1 MFGIHSFVSAKT
13 PLVSQWEPFPPFF
26 DRHLAVKCLTN
37 KIPFPCDVFSSQQI
51 KIKSTE
57 ITDQWETVFFFTWW
71 CFHQLGKKT
80 LLCFCFSCSSS
91 LGTHRHQSLVCVINV
106 QYNKSQGGW
115 SLTWTIK
122 TPLSTAA
129 KRKACGEEAG
139 SMLKRHSF
147 IILYSAVLLSL
158 LFSLIFLFKHQ
169 SYNR

>member
-71 CFHQLGKKT
+71 CFHQLGKKNSVMFLLFLFVKPRHT
-80 LLCFCFSCSSS
+80 SPSIFGLCYKCAVQQKPRRLVINLNHKNSIIYSSQEESLWRRGRVNAKAPFFYYSLLCS
-91 LGTHRHQSLVCVINV
+91 T
-106 QYNKSQGGW
+106 
-115 SLTWTIK
+115 SLT
-122 TPLSTAA
+122 
-129 KRKACGEEAG
+129 
-139 SMLKRHSF
+139 F
-147 IILYSAVLLSL
+147 I
-158 LFSLIFLFKHQ
+158 FSDFSI
-169 SYNR
+169 